1 MLTFLFRQLYEPGR
15 YAFRRHLPKA
25 PKVKSK
31 VMKMYVGNIVC
42 GRRRERLKTMLR
54 FWKSN
59 LADQTRTNADS
70 QVCFKRLFRRCQLY
84 HRKGR
89 ETPKARLRRSSNV
102 SGDLDISSKGDII
115 SSSALL
121 TRQTWAPFVLQG
133 GQRSWQV
140 AFNHSVPYSRAQ
152 RHRQYVCNLET
163 CERDQ
168 ADAMCNPVVAGEKEE
183 VGR

>member
-31 VMKMYVGNIVC
+31 VMKMYVGNIVG
-42 GRRRERLKTMLR
+42 GRRREGLKTMLR

-59 LADQTRTNADS
+59 LADRTRTNADS
-70 QVCFKRLFRRCQLY
+70 QVLCFKRLFRRCQLY

-102 SGDLDISSKGDII
+102 SGDLDIPSKGDII

-121 TRQTWAPFVLQG
+121 TWQTWAPPVPQVGDDHG
-133 GQRSWQV
+133 GPASHFPF
-140 AFNHSVPYSRAQ
+140 AA
-152 RHRQYVCNLET
+152 L
-163 CERDQ
+163 
-168 ADAMCNPVVAGEKEE
+168 
-183 VGR
+183 